1 MSAKFIDYDQS
12 TLYLLPPSLQDW
24 LPDDHLARFV
34 VEIVDQLDLSSLKA
48 AYAGRGSQ
56 PYNPE
61 MLLALLFYGYATG
74 VFSSRKLER
83 STYDSVAF
91 RFIAA
96 NAHPDHDTIAVFRKR
111 FLPELKA
118 LFVQILLIAGVLY
131 IIDLFLPW
139 QRVCI
144 DLGLDLPGTCAS
156 ASGGSARRTASVES
170 RTGSTPRT
178 TVSVASSRHSRR
190 MRWRTAGL
198 GRATAARRLPQG
210 STTVTRSAT
219 PPSSAGSSSTA
230 ART

>member
-12 TLYLLPPSLQDW
+12 TLFLLPPSLQDW
-24 LPDDHLARFV
+24 LPEDHLTRFV
-34 VEIVDQLDLSSLKA
+34 VEIADQLDLSSLKA

-111 FLPELKA
+111 FLRELKPP
-118 LFVQILLIAGVLY
+118 FVEILLIAGQAGVLK
-131 IIDLFLPW
+131 
-139 QRVCI
+139 
-144 DLGLDLPGTCAS
+144 LG
-156 ASGGSARRTASVES
+156 
-170 RTGSTPRT
+170 
-178 TVSVASSRHSRR
+178 TVS
-190 MRWRTAGL
+190 L
-198 GRATAARRLPQG
+198 GGTKARQMLP
-210 STTVTRSAT
+210 STK
-219 PPSSAGSSSTA
+219 P
-230 ART
+230 